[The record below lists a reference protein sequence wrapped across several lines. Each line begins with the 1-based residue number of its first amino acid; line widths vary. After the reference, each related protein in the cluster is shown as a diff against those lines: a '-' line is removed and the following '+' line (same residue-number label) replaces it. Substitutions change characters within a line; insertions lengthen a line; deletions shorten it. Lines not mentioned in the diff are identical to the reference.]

1 MRLMRL
7 HIKELV
13 PVPGK
18 QLYVADTLS
27 RLQPPKPLLQQYQK
41 KKMNIYIGSILAG
54 ITISDQ
60 KPQQVRDVKDEDEGC
75 HKIKTYCQDGWPDRY
90 QLNDA
95 VKSYWSE
102 MEELTIVQG
111 ILLKSNRI
119 VLPS

>member
-1 MRLMRL
+1 MRL

-75 HKIKTYCQDGWPDRY
+75 HKIKTYCQDG
-90 QLNDA
+90 
-95 VKSYWSE
+95 
-102 MEELTIVQG
+102 
-111 ILLKSNRI
+111 
-119 VLPS
+119 